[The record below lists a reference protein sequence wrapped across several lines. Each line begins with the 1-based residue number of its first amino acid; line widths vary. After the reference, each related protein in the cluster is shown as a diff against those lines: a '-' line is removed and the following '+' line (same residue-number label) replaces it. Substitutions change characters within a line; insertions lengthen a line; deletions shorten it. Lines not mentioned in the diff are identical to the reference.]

1 MYSVVTQQIETE
13 NNHQIQCLPKT
24 GAHQNGNWKF
34 FARKVIVCNLDYRA
48 LGVIALAGREQDND
62 KSLIN
67 MLSLPCPE
75 SPGLTTSWI
84 QFQSAEKKPPFIT
97 TPRRW
102 LFLCKGLQLAYIL
115 SVLHRPPDS
124 NLQTLPA

>member
-24 GAHQNGNWKF
+24 GAHQNGN
-34 FARKVIVCNLDYRA
+34 VCNLDYRA

-84 QFQSAEKKPPFIT
+84 QFQSAEKN
-97 TPRRW
+97 
-102 LFLCKGLQLAYIL
+102 LLL
-115 SVLHRPPDS
+115 SQHLEAGCSYVKDY
-124 NLQTLPA
+124 N